1 MEERLIIIAKDRNM
15 LRITG
20 DRNIMKQYCYYQ
32 SPIGRLLLIGEEGIL
47 EELHFPNSAE
57 DAVIGDNWL
66 DNEEHFSDVL
76 KQLGEYF
83 AGSRQSFEVKMDP
96 KGTDFQRRVWQE
108 LQRIPFG
115 KTASYGEI
123 AQRINNPKAC
133 RAVGGA
139 NGKNPI
145 PIIIPCHRIIGN
157 DGSLTG
163 FGGGLELKKTLL
175 RLENIPLK

>member
-1 MEERLIIIAKDRNM
+1 
-15 LRITG
+15 
-20 DRNIMKQYCYYQ
+20 MKQYCYWQ
-32 SPIGRLLLIGEEGIL
+32 SPIGRLLLIGEQGLL

-57 DAVIGDNWL
+57 HAVIEDNWHH
-66 DNEEHFSDVL
+66 DEECFANVL
-76 KQLGEYF
+76 QQLREYF
-83 AGSRQSFEVKMDP
+83 AGERQVFKVKMCL

-108 LQRIPFG
+108 LQQVPFG

-123 AQRINNPKAC
+123 AERINNPKAC

-139 NGKNPI
+139 NRKNPI

-163 FGGGLELKKTLL
+163 FGGGLPLKKKLL
-175 RLENIPLK
+175 RIENITLK